1 MKRKGLRFLQ
11 IMHTKER
18 TVGKEMCVVRK
29 SWNEKELKMSPAG
42 GEMCHEELHVHDADE
57 LTVLDPP
64 APMNLQSECN

>member
-1 MKRKGLRFLQ
+1 M
-11 IMHTKER
+11 
-18 TVGKEMCVVRK
+18 GKEMCVVRK